1 MRSGKPAKSLSAVCG
16 ILLAM
21 TGMACSTQP
30 PEQLPATIV
39 QQEATLQP
47 VSLNP
52 EKIIDGQTVY
62 VPVYS
67 HIYHHNNPRNAVNL
81 SATLSIR
88 NTDAE
93 HAIIITA
100 VRYFDSEGEMI
111 RQDIT
116 EPSKLG
122 PLASVSFFVA
132 ANDVS
137 GGAGANFLVDWV
149 AETAVSEP
157 VIEAVMISTS
167 SSQGISF
174 VSPGRVVKR
183 RDVAP

>member
-1 MRSGKPAKSLSAVCG
+1 MRLGKPAKPMSAVCG
-16 ILLAM
+16 IILAM
-21 TGMACSTQP
+21 AVIACSTQP
-30 PEQLPATIV
+30 QEKLPATIV

-47 VSLNP
+47 VTLNP
-52 EKIIDGQTVY
+52 ENITSGQTVY

-67 HIYHHNNPRNAVNL
+67 HIYHNNNSRNVINL

-93 HAIIITA
+93 HAMIITS
-100 VRYFDSEGEMI
+100 VRYFNSEGDMI
-111 RQDIT
+111 HQDIAQ
-116 EPSKLG
+116 PSRLG

-132 ANDVS
+132 ANDIS

-157 VIEAVMISTS
+157 VIEAVMISTL

-174 VSPGRVVKR
+174 VSPGRVSSKTAR
-183 RDVAP
+183 

>member
-1 MRSGKPAKSLSAVCG
+1 MLG
-16 ILLAM
+16 
-21 TGMACSTQP
+21 CSTQP
-30 PEQLPATIV
+30 QEPLPATIV
-39 QQEATLQP
+39 QQEATLQI
-47 VSLNP
+47 VALNP
-52 EKIIDGQTVY
+52 EKVIDGQTVY

-67 HIYHHNNPRNAVNL
+67 HIYHHNSPRNAVNL

-88 NTDAE
+88 NTDPE
-93 HAIIITA
+93 HAIVITS
-100 VRYFDSEGEMI
+100 VRYFNSEGELI

-132 ANDVS
+132 ANDIS

-149 AETAVSEP
+149 TETAASEP
-157 VIEAVMISTS
+157 VIEAVMISTT

-174 VSPGRVVKR
+174 VSPGRVVAR
-183 RDVAP
+183 RKVAP